1 METALLDL
9 VLDVAAILFAQVAQ
23 HFREHPLQRVVAHLT
38 ATGAVRVLDRL
49 VAVVADVEGG
59 AVEMAGVLR
68 GIAVAPTE
76 LRHVLLGTEHAGDD
90 DLMEGHALDVETVEE
105 SLSDVLQQDG
115 GTGYEIGNARIE
127 RIDVVIGIRT
137 DIDQFAFARLGILA
151 IRHGCDAPSVGS
163 RQLEAVSVGKGHSVV
178 GHGTNLMIF
187 TIFGLTIS
195 DFGLRQSVTTPHAAF
210 HSPRRSDLGEGP
222 PDARKEQNDGQKS

>member
-1 METALLDL
+1 METALLHL
-9 VLDVAAILFAQVAQ
+9 IFDVAAILFAQIAQ
-23 HFREHPLQRVVAHLT
+23 HFREHPLQRVVAHLAT
-38 ATGAVRVLDRL
+38 TGAIGVLDRL
-49 VAVVADVEGG
+49 VSVVADVEGG

-76 LRHVLLGTEHAGDD
+76 LRHVLLGTEHAGDN
-90 DLMEGHALDVETVEE
+90 DLMQGYALDVEAVEE
-105 SLSDVLQQDG
+105 CLADVLQQDG

-127 RIDVVIGIRT
+127 RIDVVIGVRPDVDEFT
-137 DIDQFAFARLGILA
+137 LARLCILA
-151 IRHGCDAPSVGS
+151 VRHGCDSPAVGC